1 MVLVLDGAKIKEK
14 DYNEK
19 AMLIEKK
26 EKCSLS
32 SAFSMVGDALEK
44 KSKIYKIEGLK
55 KPKKEIPAV
64 TLL

>member
-1 MVLVLDGAKIKEK
+1 MERYRGVVNLRMVLVLDGAKIKEK

-32 SAFSMVGDALEK
+32 SAFSMV
-44 KSKIYKIEGLK
+44 
-55 KPKKEIPAV
+55 
-64 TLL
+64 